1 MHTLSSLISALKSM
15 SDEKKSQSEILGWLY
30 DYVTQ
35 YGIKMQYAECMEKD
49 PDESDNLSNQIQLV
63 DGEYIPYNITSSE
76 NKTVNKFTKFTYLEP
91 EHKIVYK
98 IILSYIR
105 EYNHG
110 LIHHMLVNECNGA
123 VIDSLSWTLL
133 VRPPKIFN
141 EFTQSM
147 TESINI
153 GLSDESYELI
163 KIIDGTMVTIYNNN
177 HPLYGPI
184 WCISTSNGYD
194 VSYIRWMGP
203 NTYSEIV
210 YELLSRYDDF
220 MTTYGMSLVND
231 KLCTGDTRLEFS
243 NLDPLRCYSFIIRT
257 HHFHPLYQDP
267 EGIWA
272 ICQWGLTEPVDML
285 SIPSQIIYSVRD
297 FKIKHNIKGNLLV
310 DKIES
315 IINHECVILPDIPT
329 RRGGI
334 KTIHYG
340 YLLQSKK
347 HSTSDVISDCNLNVM
362 IDSNLLKRIRDA
374 IYKYPTAIIRDSLS
388 HNNRTEYFIMKAFL
402 TPINHIEFLLLFP
415 HFKFMFDKFQII
427 FDSVV
432 TTILHMR
439 QMQIMSDTMVEGVD
453 TTSPLNCVSSL
464 LLDYIIKRD
473 LTFNPI
479 NADAKKIIRDF
490 ILKSEYAMIFLKLI

>member
-1 MHTLSSLISALKSM
+1 MHTLSSLVSTLKSM
-15 SDEKKSQSEILGWLY
+15 SDEKKAQSEILGWLY

-35 YGIKMQYAECMEKD
+35 YGIKMQYAECYDKSNIM
-49 PDESDNLSNQIQLV
+49 SDVSARFDTDQMQLI
-63 DGEYIPYNITSSE
+63 DGEYIPYNITTSE
-76 NKTVNKFTKFTYLEP
+76 NKTVNKFTKFTYLES
-91 EHKIVYK
+91 ENKIVYK

-110 LIHHMLVNECNGA
+110 SIHRVLVNECNGA
-123 VIDSLSWTLL
+123 VIDAVSWTLL

-141 EFTQSM
+141 EFSQSM

-153 GLSDESYELI
+153 GLEDIESYELI

-194 VSYIRWMGP
+194 VSFIRWMGP
-203 NTYSEIV
+203 KTYAEIV
-210 YELLSRYDDF
+210 YDLLSVHTEFATEYS
-220 MTTYGMSLVND
+220 MILMHD
-231 KLCTGDTRLEFS
+231 KLCPGDTRLEFG
-243 NLDPLRCYSFIIRT
+243 NLDISRCYSFIIRT
-257 HHFHPLYQDP
+257 HYFHPLYQDP
-267 EGIWA
+267 EGIWSV
-272 ICQWGLTEPVDML
+272 CQWGLTKPVDML
-285 SIPSQIIYSVRD
+285 SIPSQTTYSIKD
-297 FKIKHNIKGNLLV
+297 FKIKHSVKGNLTV
-310 DKIES
+310 GKIES
-315 IINHECVILPDIPT
+315 IINHECASGSIN
-329 RRGGI
+329 
-334 KTIHYG
+334 YG
-340 YLLQSKK
+340 YMLQSKK
-347 HSTSDVISDCNLNVM
+347 SSTDGVISDCDLNIM
-362 IDSNLLKRIRDA
+362 IDSNLLKRVRDS
-374 IYKYPTAIIRDSLS
+374 IYKYPTAIIRDSLN

-402 TPINHIEFLLLFP
+402 TPINHIEFLSLFP
-415 HFKFMFDKFQII
+415 HFKPMFDKFQII

-432 TTILHMR
+432 TTILQMR
-439 QMQIMSDTMVEGVD
+439 QKQLMSDEIISDDSNVD